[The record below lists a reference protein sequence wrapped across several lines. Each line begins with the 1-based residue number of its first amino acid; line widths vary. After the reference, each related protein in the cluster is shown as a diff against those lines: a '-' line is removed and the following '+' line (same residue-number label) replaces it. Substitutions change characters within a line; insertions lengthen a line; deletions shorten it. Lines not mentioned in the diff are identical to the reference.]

1 MLFQYYLDPPQRLQE
16 ELRKNGLSDMQ
27 FFLLKHGESRLIEI
41 KEADDKQDE
50 DEQADDDHHHHEH
63 HAGEEQQQTEEDQ
76 GLIDY
81 LVDKM
86 TGEEEKAEDDQ

>member
-1 MLFQYYLDPPQRLQE
+1 
-16 ELRKNGLSDMQ
+16 MQ

>member
-1 MLFQYYLDPPQRLQE
+1 MEPPQRLQE

-41 KEADDKQDE
+41 KEADTKE
-50 DEQADDDHHHHEH
+50 EEQADEDHEHHHEH
-63 HAGEEQQQTEEDQ
+63 AEADHEHHGHHEHQEQEADQ

-86 TGEEEKAEDDQ
+86 AGGDEQQEE